1 MLVEESLFDIASPN
15 KELLKSIN
23 RLEYHLINIVE
34 EHPIIKVPLHLLN
47 CKLFLPRQYNE
58 VFSHLS

>member
-23 RLEYHLINIVE
+23 GLEYHLINIVK
-34 EHPIIKVPLHLLN
+34 EHPIIEVPLHLLN
-47 CKLFLPRQYNE
+47 CKFFFPRQYNK